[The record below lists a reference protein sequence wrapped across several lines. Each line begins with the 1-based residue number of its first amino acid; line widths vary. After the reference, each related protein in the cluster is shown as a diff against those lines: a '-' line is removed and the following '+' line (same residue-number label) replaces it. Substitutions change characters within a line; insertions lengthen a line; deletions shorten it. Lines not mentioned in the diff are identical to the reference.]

1 MNLFKNS
8 IWLGWWACLIL
19 AALHLILKT
28 GDSAPFTAAVFIL
41 NGFIYIED
49 NYLKNKS

>member
-1 MNLFKNS
+1 MGLFKNS

-28 GDSAPFTAAVFIL
+28 GDSAPFAAGAFVISA
-41 NGFIYIED
+41 IMHIEY